1 VIPHSP
7 TAGTPRII
15 AEIGTAHGGDL
26 DRARELVAAAR
37 DAGADTAKFQL
48 VRADEI
54 LHPAAGTVDLPGG
67 PIPLYSRFVELERP
81 ESFYAELKTICESS
95 GVRFLCTP
103 FGEGSART
111 LRRLGVAEYKIAS
124 PELNH
129 LPLLREI
136 SGYQRPIILSAGV
149 ATVRDLAEA
158 LAAIPTPRTVTLL
171 QCITAYPA
179 PEEEYNLRVIPSLRS
194 AFGVPVGVSDHSMD
208 PVLVPALATLMGAT
222 MIEKHITL
230 SRGNDGLDDPI
241 ALEPEEFRRMVA
253 EVTRIATAL
262 RNAGATDSLDYHR
275 AWLMER
281 DGIAER
287 FGVARVEKVLGDG
300 VKTLAPSEERNY
312 GFTNRSIHA
321 RHDLRAGARLTPDVV
336 AILRTEKNLTP
347 GLHPRH
353 WETILN
359 RRLTRDVAAG
369 EGLTWN
375 HLLGD

>member
-1 VIPHSP
+1 M
-7 TAGTPRII
+7 
-15 AEIGTAHGGDL
+15 
-26 DRARELVAAAR
+26 
-37 DAGADTAKFQL
+37 
-48 VRADEI
+48 
-54 LHPAAGTVDLPGG
+54 
-67 PIPLYSRFVELERP
+67 
-81 ESFYAELKTICESS
+81 
-95 GVRFLCTP
+95 
-103 FGEGSART
+103 
-111 LRRLGVAEYKIAS
+111 
-124 PELNH
+124 
-129 LPLLREI
+129 
-136 SGYQRPIILSAGV
+136 
-149 ATVRDLAEA
+149 
-158 LAAIPTPRTVTLL
+158 
-171 QCITAYPA
+171 
-179 PEEEYNLRVIPSLRS
+179 
-194 AFGVPVGVSDHSMD
+194 GVSDHSMD